1 MSAPPAK
8 YPPAAFPPPT
18 AASAWAPFRNR
29 TFAVIW
35 TATVVS
41 NIGGWMYNVASGWL
55 MTSLNPDPFIVSMV
69 QVANSLPMF
78 LFAIPAGALADI
90 VDRRRLLIIGESAIM
105 ITSTAFAALVWLHLI
120 TPVSLLVFSFIVTV
134 GSAITAP
141 GWQAVVPELVPK
153 PDLPAAVAANSVGI
167 NVSRA
172 VGPAIGGLLVGA
184 IGIAAPFWVNAFS
197 WASSWPS
204 CGGACRKTKAARR
217 CRPSVSVMPC
227 ALVFGTRD
235 TTRTSMRL

>member
-8 YPPAAFPPPT
+8 YPAPDFRPPT
-18 AASAWAPFRNR
+18 AASALVPFRNR

-55 MTSLNPDPFIVSMV
+55 MTNLNPDPFIVSLV

-90 VDRRRLLIIGESAIM
+90 VDLRRLLIIGETAIM
-105 ITSTAFAALVWLHLI
+105 VTSTAFAALVWLHLI
-120 TPVSLLVFSFIVTV
+120 TPVSLLVLSFIVTV

-141 GWQAVVPELVPK
+141 GWQAIVPELVPK
-153 PDLPAAVAANSVGI
+153 AELPAAVAANSVGI

-172 VGPAIGGLLVGA
+172 VGPAIGGFLVGA
-184 IGIAAPFWVNAFS
+184 IGIAAPFWVNGFS
-197 WASSWPS
+197 NL
-204 CGGACRKTKAARR
+204 GVI
-217 CRPSVSVMPC
+217 VSLLRWHSPRSKR
-227 ALVFGTRD
+227 GT
-235 TTRTSMRL
+235 SLPPERLG

>member
-1 MSAPPAK
+1 MSAPHAK
-8 YPPAAFPPPT
+8 DPPPAAAAPA
-18 AASAWAPFRNR
+18 AASAWAPFRSR
-29 TFAVIW
+29 TFALIW

-55 MTSLNPDPFIVSMV
+55 MTSLDPDPFIVSLV

-141 GWQAVVPELVPK
+141 GWQAVVPELGPK

-172 VGPAIGGLLVGA
+172 VGPAIGGLLVG
-184 IGIAAPFWVNAFS
+184 GL
-197 WASSWPS
+197 
-204 CGGACRKTKAARR
+204 GG
-217 CRPSVSVMPC
+217 
-227 ALVFGTRD
+227 
-235 TTRTSMRL
+235 RTGA